1 MLLLPKH
8 QDSDKSVFSY
18 SDELQIVILLKP
30 TGNDLFDIAN
40 DNTVLLVG
48 NDLSD
53 IHITIF

>member
-1 MLLLPKH
+1 MTTSI
-8 QDSDKSVFSY
+8 QFSY

-53 IHITIF
+53 IHITIFNVTWQN